1 MSHQLYG
8 SFIFLWG
15 HRLFPLNCLA
25 TKFELTFVA
34 SGSFIWIYDVFSGRG
49 RDDDVV
55 LYEIYPGATRATF
68 RISHF
73 EHRISTLSSRRS
85 KKGVFNGIHF
95 ISPRLMLVSAFHSP
109 STRATE
115 SRFYYW
121 SERVLGR
128 KRLSSSWWRK
138 SRSTGFGK
146 MFHGQQSN
154 LLLPFVSFF

>member
-1 MSHQLYG
+1 MVNSHAAKCSASYISRFVTRLSPFVPGNRFWYTLRIG
-8 SFIFLWG
+8 EREETKGDEAAFVLNYVASIVWKFHFLWG

-73 EHRISTLSSRRS
+73 EHRISTLSSRRRR
-85 KKGVFNGIHF
+85 VFLMEF
-95 ISPRLMLVSAFHSP
+95 ISFRHA
-109 STRATE
+109 
-115 SRFYYW
+115 
-121 SERVLGR
+121 
-128 KRLSSSWWRK
+128 
-138 SRSTGFGK
+138 
-146 MFHGQQSN
+146 
-154 LLLPFVSFF
+154 